1 MTHHNEAILGML
13 AAALE
18 KEEKGRDFYKKASE
32 TCADQLGKDM
42 FKTLMVEEG
51 AHISRIKEIY
61 SEIQGGKS
69 WSDQWKKFKIEN
81 PDLDKLFHERMQKIG
96 PRVKGQTGD
105 IEALS
110 IGVDMEQG
118 AIKFYEES
126 LSKASDAMEK
136 EFCEL
141 MILEERKHFKALQD
155 LKLYLQDPE
164 SWFAELERHGY
175 DG

>member
-18 KEEKGRDFYKKASE
+18 KEERGRDFYKKASE
-32 TCADQLGKDM
+32 SCVDKLGKDM
-42 FKTLMVEEG
+42 FRSLMIDEG

-61 SEIQGGKS
+61 AELQGGKQ
-69 WSDQWKKFKIEN
+69 WSDQWKKFKLEN
-81 PDLDKLFHERMQKIG
+81 ADLQKLFQDRMQKLG
-96 PRVKGQTGD
+96 PRVKGETGD
-105 IEALS
+105 IEALG
-110 IGVDMEQG
+110 IGIEMEQG
-118 AIKFYEES
+118 AVNFYQDS
-126 LSKASDAMEK
+126 LAKATDSMEK

-141 MILEERKHFKALQD
+141 MLVEERKHFAALQD

-164 SWFAELERHGY
+164 SWYAELERHGY